1 MSTASFKFWFPRFFL
16 YFLLLI
22 HNDSLR
28 FKNILLPQAPCQKLI
43 TTYGGQEQSIG
54 CIPSFCF
61 TQTSIP
67 AKSQSFIRTCTPPYA
82 TKSTEKIPQLS
93 DAFSELFTSHFI
105 EKNANPEAKLQ
116 PKSQLYPFTMFI
128 SKESAPK
135 RQVTSPSQR
144 RPGSLATN
152 NMASTQLS
160 QMVSLC

>member
-43 TTYGGQEQSIG
+43 TTSGGQEQSIG
-54 CIPSFCF
+54 CIPSFSF

-67 AKSQSFIRTCTPPYA
+67 AKFQSFIRTCTLPYA

-93 DAFSELFTSHFI
+93 DAFSELCTSHFI
-105 EKNANPEAKLQ
+105 EKNANPEAKLK
-116 PKSQLYPFTMFI
+116 PKANFIFHFERKRAQTPGYLTFPKKARQL
-128 SKESAPK
+128 
-135 RQVTSPSQR
+135 
-144 RPGSLATN
+144 GN
-152 NMASTQLS
+152 
-160 QMVSLC
+160 

>member
-54 CIPSFCF
+54 CIPSFSF

-67 AKSQSFIRTCTPPYA
+67 AKFQSFIRTCTPPYA
-82 TKSTEKIPQLS
+82 TKSTETIPQLS

-105 EKNANPEAKLQ
+105 EKNANPEARLQ
-116 PKSQLYPFTMFI
+116 LILPFRKKARPNARLLHLPKEGQAAWQLT
-128 SKESAPK
+128 
-135 RQVTSPSQR
+135 TW
-144 RPGSLATN
+144 RP
-152 NMASTQLS
+152 LS
-160 QMVSLC
+160 WVKW

>member
-54 CIPSFCF
+54 CIPSFSF

-67 AKSQSFIRTCTPPYA
+67 AKFQSFIRTCTPPYA
-82 TKSTEKIPQLS
+82 TKSTETIPQLS

-105 EKNANPEAKLQ
+105 EKNANPEARLQ
-116 PKSQLYPFTMFI
+116 LILPFRKKARPNARLPHLPKEGQAAWQLT
-128 SKESAPK
+128 
-135 RQVTSPSQR
+135 TW
-144 RPGSLATN
+144 RP
-152 NMASTQLS
+152 LS
-160 QMVSLC
+160 WVKW

>member
-1 MSTASFKFWFPRFFL
+1 MSTASFKFWFPRFFR

-43 TTYGGQEQSIG
+43 TTSGGQEQSIG
-54 CIPSFCF
+54 CIPSFSF

-67 AKSQSFIRTCTPPYA
+67 AKFQSFIRTCTPPFA

-93 DAFSELFTSHFI
+93 DAFSELCTKPFYRKERKSWSKI
-105 EKNANPEAKLQ
+105 AAQ
-116 PKSQLYPFTMFI
+116 SQLYPFI

-135 RQVTSPSQR
+135 RQVTAPSHR
-144 RPGSLATN
+144 RPGSLATK

>member
-43 TTYGGQEQSIG
+43 TTSGGQEQSIG
-54 CIPSFCF
+54 CIPSFSL

-67 AKSQSFIRTCTPPYA
+67 AKFQSFIRTCTPPYA
-82 TKSTEKIPQLS
+82 TKSTERIPQLS

-105 EKNANPEAKLQ
+105 EKNANPEARLQ
-116 PKSQLYPFTMFI
+116 LIFPFRKKARPNARLPHLPKEGQAAWQLT
-128 SKESAPK
+128 
-135 RQVTSPSQR
+135 TW
-144 RPGSLATN
+144 RP
-152 NMASTQLS
+152 LS
-160 QMVSLC
+160 WVKW